1 MIIRLA
7 TEADLDTLK
16 RLVVWACE
24 ELATR
29 FGTPRAD
36 DLVFGMVSYGV
47 KAGDAV
53 LVAID
58 EAGDMVAW
66 CARVQLPG
74 LPEGYA
80 EGVGTWVHPNMRRE
94 RIGADIRREADL
106 HAKARGA
113 KYVTGTAA
121 KHNVAGLESCFSE
134 GYEVVGYALR
144 KAL

>member
-47 KAGDAV
+47 KAGEAV
-53 LVAID
+53 AVAVD
-58 EAGDMVAW
+58 EYGDTVAW
-66 CARVQLPG
+66 CARVRLPG
-74 LPEGYA
+74 LPDGYA
-80 EGVGTWVHPNMRRE
+80 EGVGTWVHPNVRKE
-94 RIGADIRREADL
+94 RIGRDIRKFADE
-106 HAKARGA
+106 HAKARGVR
-113 KYVTGTAA
+113 YVTGTAA

>member
-7 TEADLDTLK
+7 TQDDLPTLK
-16 RLVVWACE
+16 PLVSWACE
-24 ELATR
+24 ELEKN

-47 KAGDAV
+47 NAGDAV
-53 LVAID
+53 VVAID
-58 EAGDMVAW
+58 EYGDTIAW

-80 EGVGTWVHPNMRRE
+80 EGVGTWVHPNVRQE
-94 RIGADIRREADL
+94 RVGTDIRDFADK
-106 HAKARGA
+106 HAKARGV
-113 KYVTGTAA
+113 KYVTGIAA
-121 KHNVAGLESCFSE
+121 KGNVAGIGSCLKE
-134 GYEVVGYALR
+134 GYEIVGHLMR